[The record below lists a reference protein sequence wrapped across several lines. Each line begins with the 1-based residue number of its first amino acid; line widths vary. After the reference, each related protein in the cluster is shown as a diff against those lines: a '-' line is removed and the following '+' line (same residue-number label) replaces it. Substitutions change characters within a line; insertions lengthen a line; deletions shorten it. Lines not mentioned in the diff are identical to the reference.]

1 MDSCT
6 YQWSCL
12 HPTPPPAS
20 PQDIVISQ
28 TLQVHGGD
36 FVSLI
41 SLSVEIKNTLCPR
54 DRGFDHFESANSHI
68 LGGEPRREGSGKDLI
83 GGF

>member
-1 MDSCT
+1 M
-6 YQWSCL
+6 
-12 HPTPPPAS
+12 
-20 PQDIVISQ
+20 ISQ

-68 LGGEPRREGSGKDLI
+68 RWGTQKGGVGERLDRWVLVLNLPSSTN
-83 GGF
+83 